1 MKTAMTGISLAGSH
15 LIQTTPLNKS
25 LPAALAMDEAP
36 SCGDT
41 TTVNLDSLNIMEITR
56 AHSLQNRN
64 AEQYN
69 TQRSIHTIKGRM

>member
-25 LPAALAMDEAP
+25 QPAALAMDEAP

-56 AHSLQNRN
+56 AHSLQNHN

>member
-25 LPAALAMDEAP
+25 QPAALAMDEAP

-41 TTVNLDSLNIMEITR
+41 TTVNLDSLNIM
-56 AHSLQNRN
+56 
-64 AEQYN
+64 
-69 TQRSIHTIKGRM
+69 

>member
-1 MKTAMTGISLAGSH
+1 MNENCNDRHS
-15 LIQTTPLNKS
+15 TTPLNKS
-25 LPAALAMDEAP
+25 QPAALAMDEAP

-56 AHSLQNRN
+56 AHLLQNRN